1 MPRDGQRW
9 VRLDRLSDEGT
20 RVELEVLEDGLLE
33 LRCVPPVGIGQ
44 HGKLVCGRDGNVLWD
59 PLGFVDESAVQAVVA
74 HGDVI
79 AIVASHPHVFGTQVQ
94 WSRLLGGPPVY
105 VNAADAAWVMRPDPA
120 IQPWSGTLDLTPSL
134 TVVQVGGHFP
144 GSGVAC
150 WRDGAS
156 GRGVLLAGD
165 TISPN
170 PDGRTVG
177 FLRSYPNRIPLSAN
191 VVNRMAATLST
202 LDFDRIYGLFSN
214 VIESDARRSVQ
225 HSAARYCAWVSGQY
239 DHLT

>member
-1 MPRDGQRW
+1 

-177 FLRSYPNRIPLSAN
+177 FLRAIRIGFRCRP
-191 VVNRMAATLST
+191 TLST
-202 LDFDRIYGLFSN
+202 GWRPPCRRWTSTASMVFSATT
-214 VIESDARRSVQ
+214 SSPTP
-225 HSAARYCAWVSGQY
+225 AAACSIPRPGTAHG
-239 DHLT
+239 